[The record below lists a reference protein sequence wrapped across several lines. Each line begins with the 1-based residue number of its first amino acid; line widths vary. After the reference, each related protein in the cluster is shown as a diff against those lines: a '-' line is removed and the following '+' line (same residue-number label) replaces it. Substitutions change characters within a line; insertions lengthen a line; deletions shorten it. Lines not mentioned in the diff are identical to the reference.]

1 MIDQLVRLFGVV
13 NSFRVQE
20 FTGKINP
27 TSGARLNLDT
37 QLKAFHITAAD
48 GSDPGI
54 TISFKGMGIHNLS
67 LPTKDQPQLALD
79 PYITNLRLDLDERFF
94 ARAADFAR
102 DPLLAS
108 MHQVVNR
115 IELGHMQLRIRMD
128 ASKVV
133 NFDVDIDTITLQQ
146 NDEVLLRLEDL
157 SLSVLDYDS
166 KKPPAVAQKEASV
179 VLRTL
184 SVQVLEGLFSR
195 TLAAVRKKIPREFE
209 KLSIGLPGPLM
220 VVDATIKKLVSV
232 SFRVDLRLETE
243 SDLFGIFFDRFYVP
257 GTKMGVPS
265 AFRNIFLSLVRTFFE
280 KRLKGLVEISNESLR
295 INPWGKVPFELYKKV
310 KTFTVGQGFILL
322 VFEPPSSAPRRA
334 EEHAL
339 GLTRGANGTCA
350 SVLPPGPAFL

>member
-37 QLKAFHITAAD
+37 ELKAFQITAAD

-67 LPTKDQPQLALD
+67 LPNRDQPQLALD

-94 ARAADFAR
+94 ARAADFAK
-102 DPLLAS
+102 DPVVAS

-184 SVQVLEGLFSR
+184 SVQILEDLFAKAL
-195 TLAAVRKKIPREFE
+195 LALRRRMPRELE
-209 KLSIGLPGPLM
+209 SLSIGLPGPLM
-220 VVDATIKKLVSV
+220 IVDAAIKKFISF
-232 SFRVDLRLETE
+232 SFRVDLRLEVE
-243 SDLFGIFFDRFYVP
+243 NDLFGIFFDRFYVP
-257 GTKMGVPS
+257 GTKVGLPS
-265 AFRNIFLSLVRTFFE
+265 TVRTIFLGLIRTFFE
-280 KRLKGLVEISNESLR
+280 KRFRGVVEVSNESLR
-295 INPWGKVPFELYKKV
+295 ISPWGEVPCQLYKKV

-339 GLTRGANGTCA
+339 GLTTGANGTCA